1 MCQFSSSD
9 ISTQNIALY
18 VEESQRVVIADTVP
32 HDSINIS
39 SNQDFSLQGWPG
51 NGTVNDPFRIENLNI
66 DTAMSCINVSNTN
79 VFFEVTGCSLSVYA
93 ADRGIYCLYFNNVT
107 NGAVINCMID
117 ARNYGGGILFENSE
131 DCFIELCEINSSYYC
146 VFFEYCTSCFVRSST
161 MNTDFEAVVVINSS
175 DVEIAFN
182 DVSHSYYAWAGIVI
196 GRSIDFRIL
205 NNSVLSTSGR
215 SLEVLHSS
223 SGLIANNTVS
233 GGISGVELNN
243 VTDCSI
249 LTNNVFENG
258 YGIYIGSSSD
268 CIIESNL
275 IHDNGVGIEDCGA
288 NNTYSKNTFNTNR
301 VTNARD
307 NGQGNVWL
315 QNWWEDYLGY
325 GSYPI
330 PGIAGSFDID
340 PEPKNTAL
348 LVGTAA
354 SIIVIFLSSLLLIS
368 VVIRRVRHGD
378 LIDTSS
384 TDWDI
389 KMRLTIPLV
398 VAMLLPSGVFLY
410 FPADNPARWI
420 VLGATL
426 FGVISWTA
434 YPIMDHRALEFIF
447 PLTDEYLLVLY
458 CILFSLLWFIFSAVL
473 VRRFWLLAGGEL
485 QRKTV
490 RRSVYAVLLVMILFS
505 FATFTIPLPITP
517 LVILLQM
524 SRIKNSEGTQLQY

>member
-1 MCQFSSSD
+1 MSTVSLSRAKVCMIILLMLSLICQFSRFD
-9 ISTQNIALY
+9 PSTQNSVLY
-18 VEESQRVVIADTVP
+18 VEDSHRVILADTVP

-39 SNQDFSLQGWPG
+39 SNLDFSLQGWPG
-51 NGTVNDPFRIENLNI
+51 NGTAEDPYRIENLSI
-66 DTAMSCINVSNTN
+66 DTTMSCINVSNTN

-93 ADRGIYCLYFNNVT
+93 ERGIYCLYFNNVT
-107 NGAVINCMID
+107 NGAVINCIID
-117 ARNYGGGILFENSE
+117 ARYQGGGILFENSE
-131 DCFIELCEINSSYYC
+131 DCSVELCEINSVYYS

-161 MNTDFEAVVVINSS
+161 MNTDFEAVEINNSS

-182 DVSHSYYAWAGIVI
+182 DVSHSYYAWACIVI
-196 GRSIDFRIL
+196 GRSTDFRIR
-205 NNSVLSTSGR
+205 NNSVQSTEGWG
-215 SLEVLHSS
+215 LEVFHSS
-223 SGLIANNTVS
+223 SGLIGNNTIT
-233 GGISGVELNN
+233 GGYDGIKLHN
-243 VTDCSI
+243 VTSCSI
-249 LTNNVFENG
+249 LTNDVSENSK
-258 YGIYIGSSSD
+258 GIYLSLSSD

-288 NNTYSKNTFNTNR
+288 NNTYSKNTFNTNQ

-315 QNWWEDYLGY
+315 QNWWDDYLGY

-410 FPADNPARWI
+410 FPDYSPARWF
-420 VLGATL
+420 VMGATI
-426 FGVISWTA
+426 FGVISWAA
-434 YPIMDHRALEFIF
+434 YPPLGHRALEFIF
-447 PLTDEYLLVLY
+447 PLTDEYLLVLS
-458 CILFSLLWFIFSAVL
+458 CILFSLLWFILSAVL

-485 QRKTV
+485 QRKT
-490 RRSVYAVLLVMILFS
+490 
-505 FATFTIPLPITP
+505 
-517 LVILLQM
+517 
-524 SRIKNSEGTQLQY
+524 

>member
-9 ISTQNIALY
+9 ISTQNRPLY

-66 DTAMSCINVSNTN
+66 DTEMSCINVSNTN

-93 ADRGIYCLYFNNVT
+93 ADREIYCLYFNNVT

-117 ARNYGGGILFENSE
+117 ARWYGTGILFENAKH
-131 DCFIELCEINSSYYC
+131 CFIEQCEINSSYYC
-146 VFFEYCTSCFVRSST
+146 VLFEYCTSCFVRSST
-161 MNTDFEAVVVINSS
+161 MNSDFEAVMVNNSS
-175 DVEIAFN
+175 DVEITFN
-182 DVSHSYYAWAGIVI
+182 DVYSSYYSWGGIII
-196 GRSIDFRIL
+196 GRSTDFRIL
-205 NNSVLSTSGR
+205 NNSVQSSSGW

-223 SGLIANNTVS
+223 SGIIGNNTIT
-233 GGISGVELNN
+233 GGYDGLELNN

-249 LTNNVFENG
+249 LTNDVSENTI
-258 YGIYIGSSSD
+258 GISLSSSSD

-275 IHDNGVGIEDCGA
+275 VHDNWFGIIDWGA
-288 NNTYSKNTFNTNR
+288 NNTYSKNTFNANR
-301 VTNARD
+301 EMNAED

-315 QNWWEDYLGY
+315 QNWWDDYLGY

-330 PGIAGSFDID
+330 PGDAGSFDTD

-348 LVGTAA
+348 LVGTVA
-354 SIIVIFLSSLLLIS
+354 SIIIIFLSSLFLII
-368 VVIRRVRHGD
+368 VIIRRVRRSP

-410 FPADNPARWI
+410 FPADNPARWL

-426 FGVISWTA
+426 FGVITWTA
-434 YPIMDHRALEFIF
+434 YPIVGHRALEFIF
-447 PLTDEYLLVLY
+447 PLTDEYLIVFY
-458 CILFSLLWFIFSAVL
+458 CISFSLLWFLLSAVL
-473 VRRFWLLAGGEL
+473 VRRFWLLAGSEL

-505 FATFTIPLPITP
+505 FATFSIPLPIAP

-524 SRIKNSEGTQLQY
+524 SRIKNSEGT